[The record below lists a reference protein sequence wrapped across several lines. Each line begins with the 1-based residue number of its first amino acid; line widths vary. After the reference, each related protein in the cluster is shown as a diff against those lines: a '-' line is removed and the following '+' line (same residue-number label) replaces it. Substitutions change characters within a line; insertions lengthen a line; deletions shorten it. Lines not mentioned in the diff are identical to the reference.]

1 MSTVRGSSSQKE
13 QNTETSG
20 ISGGAPVTA
29 RPDAHRSHATEGDT
43 APGKPTAGRRKI
55 VATAALPYANGSI
68 HIGHLVEYI
77 QADIWVRFQR
87 QRGHDAAFLCADDTH
102 GTPIMIQ
109 AREKGISPEALI
121 QAAYQEHTRDFA
133 DFEIAFDHY
142 SSTHTEEN
150 RLLAEEFYT
159 KMKAAGVI
167 DTEAIEQ
174 LYCEH
179 DKMFLPDRFVKGT
192 CPKCGATDEYG
203 DSCSKCGATYSPQE
217 LKDPHCA
224 LCGSTPVPRQSEH
237 LFFRLRDFQSF
248 LADYVP
254 SHTNREVAL
263 KLNDWIQGELRSWN
277 ISRDEPYFGFKIPG
291 TRDKYF
297 YVWVDAPIGYLSA
310 AQQWCQRT
318 SRDFASI
325 WRSGDTEL
333 YHFIG
338 KDIVNFHLL
347 FWPSMLK
354 VAGFRLPN
362 RVFVHGH
369 LTVDGEK
376 MSKSRGTS
384 IKARTFLKHFPP
396 SALRYYYASKLG
408 PSIEDLDLSGPDLL
422 AKINSELVGKI
433 TNLGSRGAQ
442 MLKKRLEG
450 RLSAPDQKGRDLL
463 LRLRSKSLD
472 VAKFFEG
479 REFAR
484 AIETVREMAD
494 DANRY
499 FDDAAPWNLI
509 KTDEEATRAVLSTTL
524 NAFWIMT
531 LCLTSVLPSY
541 AERVRRLLRQDSLD
555 WYLIDQDLSA
565 GLVIEDYEHLAT
577 RLEEAQWQSV
587 IKESTVSDAP
597 APKTSSSVA
606 STSAKPPSAN
616 SGSALI
622 DIQLF
627 SQIDLRV
634 GRIIEASAIPEA
646 DKLLK
651 LRVDLGSLGT
661 RQIFAGIKA
670 AYQPDT
676 LVNRLTVVVANL
688 APRQM
693 KFGVSEGMVLAAG
706 AGGAELYILS
716 PDSGAKPGDRVK

>member
-1 MSTVRGSSSQKE
+1 
-13 QNTETSG
+13 
-20 ISGGAPVTA
+20 
-29 RPDAHRSHATEGDT
+29 
-43 APGKPTAGRRKI
+43 
-55 VATAALPYANGSI
+55 
-68 HIGHLVEYI
+68 
-77 QADIWVRFQR
+77 
-87 QRGHDAAFLCADDTH
+87 
-102 GTPIMIQ
+102 
-109 AREKGISPEALI
+109 
-121 QAAYQEHTRDFA
+121 
-133 DFEIAFDHY
+133 
-142 SSTHTEEN
+142 
-150 RLLAEEFYT
+150 
-159 KMKAAGVI
+159 
-167 DTEAIEQ
+167 
-174 LYCEH
+174 
-179 DKMFLPDRFVKGT
+179 
-192 CPKCGATDEYG
+192 
-203 DSCSKCGATYSPQE
+203 
-217 LKDPHCA
+217 
-224 LCGSTPVPRQSEH
+224 
-237 LFFRLRDFQSF
+237 
-248 LADYVP
+248 
-254 SHTNREVAL
+254 
-263 KLNDWIQGELRSWN
+263 
-277 ISRDEPYFGFKIPG
+277 
-291 TRDKYF
+291 
-297 YVWVDAPIGYLSA
+297 
-310 AQQWCQRT
+310 
-318 SRDFASI
+318 
-325 WRSGDTEL
+325 
-333 YHFIG
+333 
-338 KDIVNFHLL
+338 
-347 FWPSMLK
+347 
-354 VAGFRLPN
+354 
-362 RVFVHGH
+362 
-369 LTVDGEK
+369 